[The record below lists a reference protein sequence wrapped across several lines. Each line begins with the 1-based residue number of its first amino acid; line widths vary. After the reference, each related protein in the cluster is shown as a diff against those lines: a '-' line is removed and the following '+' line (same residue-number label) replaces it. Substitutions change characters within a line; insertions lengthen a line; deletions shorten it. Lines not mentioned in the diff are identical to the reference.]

1 MPTTTIELGAP
12 APHPVWIDVTVTAL
26 ASTPNSLAA
35 PLARTDSSV
44 PLVRLIASLNCK
56 QTPNFTTACGVG
68 RDVGRVVDP
77 PVLVDPLVPVDVV
90 DDPPVVVEPLVTGV
104 GDGIDTSGAFVTCT
118 DTVPPA
124 VNAAATE
131 EVKVPLELS
140 KSAVN

>member
-12 APHPVWIDVTVTAL
+12 APHPVWMDVTVTAL

-104 GDGIDTSGAFVTCT
+104 GDWIDTSGAFVTCT
-118 DTVPPA
+118 DTVAPT
-124 VNAAATE
+124 AAATIE
-131 EVKVPLELS
+131 ENVPLELS
-140 KSAVN
+140 RSAVIWL